1 LQSRTGLELIFGR
14 NIMAHDETKKT
25 TGTDQQQ
32 AENDRTR
39 ELTDQELEKV
49 SGGVR
54 GGDDDLDDLEVE
66 RNR

>member
-1 LQSRTGLELIFGR
+1 
-14 NIMAHDETKKT
+14 MAHDETKKT